1 MIRKVWCLS
10 YITNFPAPGDHF
22 DTHMAAI
29 IIYNEYTTSTS
40 DYSYKP
46 VSVYLWLAHIRA
58 VVFHTLHRGQR
69 DTRICPYLVTF
80 AKLYFLC
87 RCTRPGVFIP
97 PPPATVP
104 PHTRPRLPPPSTWP
118 LSGLYLLYPTTASP
132 PRPGVLSVS
141 SHRSRIDRVAM
152 NCAAVFCLLRM
163 YSSIALKHAS
173 SIATV
178 AEIYSHFTS

>member
-97 PPPATVP
+97 PPRHCTPSYSSASATAFYLAPVRSIPALSHHRIPTP
-104 PHTRPRLPPPSTWP
+104 PRCSIRILTQVQNRPRSYELRGRFLPSPNVFLHRLETR
-118 LSGLYLLYPTTASP
+118 LLYC
-132 PRPGVLSVS
+132 
-141 SHRSRIDRVAM
+141 HRR
-152 NCAAVFCLLRM
+152 
-163 YSSIALKHAS
+163 
-173 SIATV
+173 
-178 AEIYSHFTS
+178 